1 MRLMYVQVIQAQITL
16 FVSNR
21 GFCLILNL
29 FDASEGGCL

>member
-21 GFCLILNL
+21 VFFLILNL
-29 FDASEGGCL
+29 FDVSEGGCL